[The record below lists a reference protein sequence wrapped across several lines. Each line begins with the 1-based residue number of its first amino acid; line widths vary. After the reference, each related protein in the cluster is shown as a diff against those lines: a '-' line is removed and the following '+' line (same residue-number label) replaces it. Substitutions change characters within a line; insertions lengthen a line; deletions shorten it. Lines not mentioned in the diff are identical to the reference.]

1 MSGEKLALFGGPKAK
16 TTPTGMF
23 QRYGEEE
30 LAQLREAL
38 AQNTLFY
45 AHGSK
50 VKTLC
55 ERFAALH
62 GRTHAIPVSSCSAA
76 IHVVVASLN
85 LEPGDEVITAPI
97 TDMGTVLGML
107 WCQLIPVFADLDPQ
121 TYNLDPASVE
131 AHITPRTRAI
141 VAVHLAGAPCDLE
154 ALRVIAEKHHLKL
167 IEDCAQSYLAEYRGK
182 YVGGYGDLACFSL
195 NEYKHISC
203 GDGGIILTDDDDL
216 AQRCRLLS
224 DKGYDR
230 SGQSRNRMTPFLA
243 LNYRMTEL
251 QGAVALAQLDKL
263 PDIIAHYRAVGD
275 RLHAGLQGIAGL
287 LLPRIV
293 DGGRTSYW
301 FYMLRIDEDALG
313 VTRDWFL
320 EAIQAEGVEAGAYIP
335 KPIYTTGVFADQ
347 ATFGSS
353 GLPFTLPGV
362 AVGDRYVEGA
372 CPRTEEILR
381 TCITVGIG
389 MGRCEQ
395 EMDEIAAAFRKVA
408 DYCRTQHGA
417 AVG

>member
-1 MSGEKLALFGGPKAK
+1 MSGENLALFGGPKAK
-16 TTPTGMF
+16 TTPAGTF
-23 QRYGEEE
+23 QRYGDEE

-62 GRTHAIPVSSCSAA
+62 GMAHCVPVSSCSAA
-76 IHVVVASLN
+76 IHVALASLN
-85 LEPGDEVITAPI
+85 LEPGDEVITSPI

-107 WCQLIPVFADLDPQ
+107 WCQLIPVFADLDPDA
-121 TYNLDPASVE
+121 YNLDPASVE
-131 AHITPRTRAI
+131 ARITPRTRAI
-141 VAVHLAGAPCDLE
+141 VAVHLAGAPCDLG
-154 ALRVIAEKHHLKL
+154 ALRAIAEKHHLTL

-182 YVGGYGDLACFSL
+182 YVGSYGDLSCFSI

-203 GDGGIILTDDDDL
+203 GDGGLILTNDDNL
-216 AQRCRLLS
+216 ALRCRLLS

-230 SGQSRNRMTPFLA
+230 TGQMRNRMTPFLA

-263 PDIIAHYRAVGD
+263 PGIIAHFRKVGD
-275 RLHAGLQGIAGL
+275 RLHAGLQAIEGL

-293 DGGRTSYW
+293 DGGRSSYW
-301 FYMLRIDEDALG
+301 FYMLRVDEAALG

-320 EAIQAEGVEAGAYIP
+320 QAIQAEGVEAGAYISAP
-335 KPIYTTGVFADQ
+335 VYRTGVFADQ
-347 ATFGSS
+347 ATLGSS
-353 GLPFTLPGV
+353 GLPFTLPGSS
-362 AVGDRYVEGA
+362 GGRYAEGT
-372 CPRTEEILR
+372 CPQAEEILR
-381 TCITVGIG
+381 TCINIGIG
-389 MGRCEQ
+389 MWRSEG
-395 EMDEIAAAFRKVA
+395 EMDEIASAFRKVA
-408 DYCRTQHGA
+408 EYCLAQRA
-417 AVG
+417 ATVR